1 MRKIVIIPAFNEEK
15 AIAGVLHDVRKHAPD
30 FDVLV
35 INDGSVDGTSKIAGE
50 TGIASVVDL
59 PKNLGIG
66 GAVQTGFIYA
76 VRKGYDIAV
85 QIDGDGQHNPEE
97 ISRLVDPIL
106 KGESDVVIGSRFV
119 SDSSFRS
126 SLPRRLGIKMFTLM
140 NKILLQENITDST
153 SGFRSYNRK
162 ALDILFRDYPDDYP
176 EPEAVYIL
184 IKSGLRVIEIGATMN
199 ERQGGR
205 SSITFHKSLFY
216 MVKVFLAI
224 FVRMMKKKK

>member
-15 AIAGVLHDVRKHAPD
+15 AIAGVLHDVRTHAPD

-35 INDGSVDGTSKIAGE
+35 VNDGSVDETSRIAKE

-59 PKNLGIG
+59 PKNVGIG

-106 KGESDVVIGSRFV
+106 KGESDVVIGSRFL

-126 SLPRRLGIKMFTLM
+126 SLPRRLGIKLFTLT

-153 SGFRSYNRK
+153 SGFRAYNKK
-162 ALDILFRDYPDDYP
+162 ALEILFCDYPDDYP

-184 IKSGLRVIEIGATMN
+184 IKSGLRVTEIGATMN

-205 SSITFHKSLFY
+205 SSITFLKSLFY

-224 FVRMMKKKK
+224 FIRMMKKKK